1 MVATPNNSYLNGR
14 EGNDYLKGDRGND
27 MLVGGSG
34 DDVVSGGKGDDLVAG
49 EFGSDVLVGGSG
61 RDGFFYV
68 TADPGSTDVITD
80 FEAGKD
86 FFSFDHALK
95 NTVGPDTPL
104 SFIGGAAFSRQL
116 GQARFASNLLQVDLN
131 GDAIS
136 DINVRLPGITTF
148 NGAWLTVPLA

>member
-1 MVATPNNSYLNGR
+1 
-14 EGNDYLKGDRGND
+14 

-49 EFGSDVLVGGSG
+49 EYGSDVLVGGAG
-61 RDGFFYV
+61 RDGFYYV

-95 NTVGPDTPL
+95 NTIGPNATL
-104 SFIGGAAFSRQL
+104 SYIGSAAFSRQL

-136 DINVRLPGITTF
+136 DINVRLPGITVF

>member
-27 MLVGGSG
+27 MLVGGHG
-34 DDVVSGGKGDDLVAG
+34 DDVISGGKGDDLLAG
-49 EFGSDVLVGGSG
+49 EFGSDVLVGGAG
-61 RDGFFYV
+61 RDGFYYV
-68 TADPGSTDVITD
+68 TVDPASTDVITD
-80 FEAGKD
+80 FEPGKD

-95 NTVGPDTPL
+95 NTTGSNTTL
-104 SFIGGAAFSRQL
+104 SYIGGAAFSRQL

-136 DINVRLPGITTF
+136 DINVRLPGITAF
-148 NGAWLTVPLA
+148 DQAWLTVPLV